1 MSDAAWE
8 FRWPLRVYI
17 EDTDAGG
24 IVFYVNYLKYME
36 RARTELMRA
45 YGYDKA
51 AVFAVDSMFVVRH
64 VAVDY
69 RRPARLDDELIATAR
84 IVEQRAAQL
93 TFEQRILRGDEEL
106 CGGRVNIACVDC
118 STLKPKRIP
127 EQLLKSLQN
136 PPLRESIASASMAA
150 TQVARNA

>member
-1 MSDAAWE
+1 MTDATEE

-36 RARTELMRA
+36 RARTEFMRK

-51 AVFAVDSMFVVRH
+51 ALLSESKASADLMFVVRNL
-64 VAVDY
+64 AIDY
-69 RRPARLDDELIATAR
+69 RRPAKLDDELIATAR
-84 IVEQRAAQL
+84 VVEYRSAQL

-106 CGGRVNIACVDC
+106 CGGRVNIACVDRI
-118 STLKPKRIP
+118 SVKPKRIP
-127 EQLLKSLQN
+127 EELF
-136 PPLRESIASASMAA
+136 
-150 TQVARNA
+150 VALGITPQ

>member
-1 MSDAAWE
+1 MSKSME

-36 RARTELMRA
+36 RARTEFMRT

-51 AVFAVDSMFVVRH
+51 AVFSENLMFVVRSLK
-64 VAVDY
+64 VDY
-69 RRPARLDDELIATAR
+69 RRPAKLDDELVATAR
-84 IVEQRAAQL
+84 VVEYGKAQL

-106 CGGRVNIACVDC
+106 CGGHVNIACVE
-118 STLKPKRIP
+118 SGSMKPARIP
-127 EQLLKSLQN
+127 EDLLNRLQN
-136 PPLRESIASASMAA
+136 
-150 TQVARNA
+150 